1 MVGVSGFEPET
12 SCSQSKHSARLSYTP
27 KRFMQETSI
36 HKIERVKHKL
46 IEMTPVTRHQ
56 YSQRAMSRLGVELRV
71 NREIIYVFL

>member
-1 MVGVSGFEPET
+1 MVGVRGFEPPT
-12 SCSQSKHSARLSYTP
+12 PRSQSEYSARLSYTP
-27 KRFMQETSI
+27 KRLIKETSI